1 MEYSS
6 VIGYSEDQVHM
17 FSTITTENLAEG
29 LEPVSV
35 VQNTYDKSIV
45 IKELLINCIQGTE
58 ILPIDNKDYQN
69 KEIDEIISKLDKFS
83 EEFIQLQDE
92 LDELHIKYNQEF
104 KVTQRNITK
113 LDSTIHYMKSLNEEY
128 DKDETI
134 KEIMDKMNSYSVKIN
149 ENDKLKETKKNY
161 IEKRKEINKHL
172 HLMQKINKWNH
183 SAICPICITN
193 KIDSYCNPCGHT
205 SCKECLEKNSN
216 LNHNKCPIC
225 REYVMDIRKLYFI

>member
-1 MEYSS
+1 M
-6 VIGYSEDQVHM
+6 D
-17 FSTITTENLAEG
+17 
-29 LEPVSV
+29 
-35 VQNTYDKSIV
+35 
-45 IKELLINCIQGTE
+45 
-58 ILPIDNKDYQN
+58 
-69 KEIDEIISKLDKFS
+69 
-83 EEFIQLQDE
+83 
-92 LDELHIKYNQEF
+92 
-104 KVTQRNITK
+104 
-113 LDSTIHYMKSLNEEY
+113 KSLNEEY

>member
-6 VIGYSEDQVHM
+6 VIGYSEVPVHM
-17 FSTITTENLAEG
+17 FSTIPTENLSEG

-35 VQNTYDKSIV
+35 FQNTYDKSIE
-45 IKELLINCIQGTE
+45 IKELLLNCLQGTE

-69 KEIDEIISKLDKFS
+69 KEIDEIISKLDEFS
-83 EEFIQLQDE
+83 DEFIQLQDE

-104 KVTQRNITK
+104 KVTQGNITK

-205 SCKECLEKNSN
+205 SCKECLEKNAN

>member
-1 MEYSS
+1 MEYAPADF
-6 VIGYSEDQVHM
+6 IAYSEDQVNM
-17 FSTITTENLAEG
+17 FSTIPTGNLAESF
-29 LEPVSV
+29 EPVSV

-45 IKELLINCIQGTE
+45 IKELLLNCLHGTE
-58 ILPIDNKDYQN
+58 ILPIDTKDYQN
-69 KEIDEIISKLDKFS
+69 KEIDEMISKLDKFS
-83 EEFIQLQDE
+83 EEFIQ
-92 LDELHIKYNQEF
+92 
-104 KVTQRNITK
+104 

-149 ENDKLKETKKNY
+149 ENDKLEETKQNY

-193 KIDSYCNPCGHT
+193 QIDSYCNPCGHT
-205 SCKECLEKNSN
+205 SCKGCLERSSEV
-216 LNHNKCPIC
+216 NHNKCPIC